1 MARTTPIERYRNF
14 GIMAHIDAG
23 KTTTSERILFYT
35 GKSHK
40 LGEVHDGAATMDWM
54 EQEQERGITIQS
66 AATTAFWK
74 GMDKSMPEHR
84 FNIIDTPGH
93 VDFTIEVER
102 SLRVLD
108 GAVFVLCA
116 VGGVQPQSET
126 VWRQANK
133 YHVPRIAFVN
143 KMDRTGANFFK
154 VRDQLKARLGA
165 VPVPM
170 QIPVGAEDN
179 FQGVVDLVKMKAIA
193 WDEKSQGMS
202 FEYRDIPA
210 ELQAQAEEARAFMV
224 ESAAE
229 ASEELMEKYLG
240 GEELT
245 EDEIYNALRIRTLAT
260 EIVPMFCGSA
270 FKNKG
275 VQAMLDGVIKLLP
288 SPVDVPA
295 VKGTDIDD
303 ESKEMS
309 RESSDKAP
317 FSALAFKIMTDPFV
331 GSLTFFRVYSGV
343 LNAGDQVLNSVRNK
357 KERIGRVL
365 QMHSNN
371 REEIKEVLAG
381 DIAAAVGLK
390 DVTTGDTLC
399 AIDAPIVLERMAFPE
414 PVISM
419 AVEPKT
425 KSDQEK
431 MGMALGRLAQED
443 PSFRVKTDEESGQTI
458 ISGMGELHLDI
469 IVDRLKREFNV
480 EANVGKPQV
489 AYRETIQA
497 ADVKSDY
504 KHAKQS
510 GGKGQYGHVV
520 IEMSPITAADR
531 EKHGADIKDD
541 FLFLN
546 EITGGVIPKEFIPS
560 VEKGLRETITSGP
573 LAGFP
578 VVDVKVKLVFGSY
591 HDVDSSEMAFK
602 LAASMAFKQ
611 GFAKAKPVLLEPIM
625 KVEIVTPE
633 DYQGDVMGDVSRR
646 RGVLQGS
653 DTSVSGV
660 VINAM
665 IPLGEMFGYATQL
678 RSMSQGRATFSME
691 FDHYEPAPNNI
702 AETVIKKA

>member
-1 MARTTPIERYRNF
+1 MARHTPIERYRNF

-54 EQEQERGITIQS
+54 EQEQERGITITS

-74 GMDKSMPEHR
+74 GMDKSLPEYR

-143 KMDRTGANFFK
+143 KMDRTGANFVK
-154 VRDQLKARLGA
+154 VRDQLKSRLGA
-165 VPVPM
+165 SPVPM
-170 QIPVGAEDN
+170 QIPVGAEDT
-179 FQGVVDLVKMKAIA
+179 FDGVVDLLKMKAIH
-193 WDEKSQGMS
+193 WDSASQGLS
-202 FEYRDIPA
+202 FEYRDIP
-210 ELQAQAEEARAFMV
+210 ENLKAQADEARSFMV

-229 ASEELMEKYLG
+229 ANETLMDKYLSE
-240 GEELT
+240 GELS
-245 EDEIYNALRIRTLAT
+245 EDEIIGGLRERTLRT
-260 EIVPMFCGSA
+260 EIVPMFCGTA

-275 VQAMLDGVIKLLP
+275 VQAMLDGVVRLLP
-288 SPVDVPA
+288 SPVDVPP
-295 VKGTDIDD
+295 VKGQDVDD
-303 ESKEMS
+303 ESKELT
-309 RESSDKAP
+309 RESNDKAS

-331 GSLTFFRVYSGV
+331 GSLTFFRVYSGT
-343 LNAGDQVLNSVRNK
+343 LNAGDQVLNSVKGK
-357 KERIGRVL
+357 KERIGRIL
-365 QMHSNN
+365 QMHSNQ
-371 REEIKEVLAG
+371 RDEIKEVLAG

-399 AIDAPIVLERMAFPE
+399 AMNDPIVLERMSFPE

-431 MGMALGRLAQED
+431 MGIALSRLAQED
-443 PSFRVKTDEESGQTI
+443 PSFRVRTDEESGQTI
-458 ISGMGELHLDI
+458 IAGMGELHLDI
-469 IVDRLKREFNV
+469 IVDRMKREFNV

-489 AYRETIQA
+489 AYRETIRKA
-497 ADVKSDY
+497 VKQEG
-504 KHAKQS
+504 KFVRQS

-520 IEMSPITAADR
+520 LEIEPQER
-531 EKHGADIKDD
+531 GAGYV
-541 FLFLN
+541 FEN
-546 EITGGVIPKEFIPS
+546 ATVGGSVPKEYVPA
-560 VEKGLRETITSGP
+560 VDKGIREAMTSGP
-573 LAGFP
+573 LAGYP
-578 VVDVKVKLVFGSY
+578 VVDMKIRLVDGSF
-591 HDVDSSEMAFK
+591 HEVDSNEMAFK
-602 LAASMAFKQ
+602 IAASMGFKE
-611 GFAKAKPVLLEPIM
+611 GFNKANPVLLEPIM
-625 KVEIVTPE
+625 KVEVVTPE
-633 DYQGDVMGDVSRR
+633 DYLGDVMGDVSRR

-653 DTSVSGV
+653 DDSPSGK

-665 IPLGEMFGYATQL
+665 VPLGEMFGYATTL
-678 RSMSQGRATFSME
+678 RSMSQGRATFTME
-691 FDHYEPAPNNI
+691 FDHYAEAPNNI
-702 AETVIKKA
+702 AEAVIKKG